1 MNRLFIAITLISGS
15 VSFGQTEIQNN
26 VLSSAGSEFSTSSIS
41 LEYTLGEVFT
51 ESFALGAQQI
61 VTEGFQQPDLKP
73 SGSIEEL
80 DNFEY
85 SFYPNPFHN
94 ELYVKIPKDD
104 TVTLIIYDNKG
115 RLVKSFLLLNVINE
129 VSLLELSAG
138 NYQLVLTDSIGDN
151 RYFSV
156 VKY

>member
-1 MNRLFIAITLISGS
+1 MNRLFLLLTLKMGS
-15 VSFGQTEIQNN
+15 ACFGQTEIENN
-26 VLSSAGSEFSTSSIS
+26 VLSSAGSNFSASSIS

-51 ESFALGAQQI
+51 ESFALGAQQL
-61 VTEGFQQPDLKP
+61 VTEGFHQPELKP
-73 SGSIEEL
+73 SGSIDEL
-80 DNFEY
+80 DDIDY
-85 SFYPNPFHN
+85 SFYPNPFHD

-104 TVTLIIYDNKG
+104 TVALTIYDNKG
-115 RLVKSFLLLNVINE
+115 RLVRSFILSDVIST
-129 VSLLELSAG
+129 VSLFELSAG